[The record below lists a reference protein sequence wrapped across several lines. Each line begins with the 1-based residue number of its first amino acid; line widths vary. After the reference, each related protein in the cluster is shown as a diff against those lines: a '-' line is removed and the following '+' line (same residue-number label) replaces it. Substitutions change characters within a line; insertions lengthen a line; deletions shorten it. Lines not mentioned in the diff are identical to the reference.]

1 MNQDMDI
8 TKPTKKQVLIPLI
21 ILLITLAIGGALLLV
36 AKKIGSH
43 EEPETIFYAPGVQTI
58 SVSEPGEYTIDVAIE
73 TTYEGKTYIL
83 PEDFTGIKGELTV
96 NSKPVELSGVISS
109 VYGKEGEK
117 GKTLFTFMAEESG
130 EYILTTALEHMT
142 VQEAV
147 LVARRAD
154 SKNGVIIIL
163 ATCAILLI
171 LMGICQFIGYGAYH
185 FIRWVIFVLR
195 NKRSL

>member
-1 MNQDMDI
+1 MNQDIDI
-8 TKPTKKQVLIPLI
+8 TKPTLKQVLIPLI
-21 ILLITLAIGGALLLV
+21 ILLITLVIGGVLLLI
-36 AKKIGSH
+36 AKKVGTT
-43 EEPETIFYAPGVQTI
+43 EEPETIFYAPGEKII

-73 TTYEGKTYIL
+73 TTYEGRTYIL

-96 NSKPVELSGVISS
+96 NSKPVELSSVISS
-109 VYGKEGEK
+109 VYGKEGQK

-130 EYILTTALEHMT
+130 EYILTTTLDHMT
-142 VQEAV
+142 VKEAV

-163 ATCAILLI
+163 ATCASFLI
-171 LMGICQFIGYGAYH
+171 LMGICQFIGYGVYH
-185 FIRWVIFVLR
+185 FIRWGVFVFY